1 MRKRIFVL
9 IQYLIPQHLLSICL
23 GKLADCTHTNLKN
36 WMIKRFIKAYRVDMS
51 EAAIED
57 PTAYPTFNDFFIRQ
71 LKPDARPI
79 SGDANSAA
87 CPADGT
93 VAELGSIHHN
103 QLLQAKN
110 SYFNLETLLGNDSA
124 TAQQFY
130 DGSFATIYLA
140 PNNYHRV
147 HIPCDARLVKT
158 IYIPGKLFSVNR
170 MTTDLIPN
178 LYGRNER
185 FVALFETANG
195 PMAVIL
201 VGALIVGSMQ
211 MAWMQQPM
219 RAKEIIFDSL
229 KAPIN
234 FKKGD
239 ELGYFKLGSTVVV
252 LFGKDAMNWNTDLN
266 TGTPV
271 KVGQNVGD
279 FLGANFA
286 LSKAL

>member
-1 MRKRIFVL
+1 MHKHFFVI
-9 IQYLIPQHLLSICL
+9 IQYLLPQHLLSICL
-23 GKLADCTHTNLKN
+23 GKLADCRHIGLKN
-36 WMIKRFIKAYRVDMS
+36 WLIKQFVKAYRVDLS

-57 PTAYPTFNDFFIRQ
+57 PTAYPTFNDFFIRH

-79 SGDANSAA
+79 AENPDTVM

-93 VAELGSIHHN
+93 VAELGDIKQN

-110 SYFNLETLLGNDSA
+110 SYFNLESLLGNDRD
-124 TAQQFY
+124 TARQFY
-130 DGSFATIYLA
+130 DGQFATVYLA

-147 HIPCDARLVKT
+147 HVPCDARLIKT

-178 LYGRNER
+178 LYSRNER
-185 FVALFETANG
+185 FVALFETEAG

-211 MAWMQQPM
+211 MAWMQQPI
-219 RAKEIIFDSL
+219 RAKHIISESI
-229 KAPIN
+229 KSPIN

-252 LFGKDAMNWNTDLN
+252 LFGKDTMAWNPDLN
-266 TGTPV
+266 TGTQV
-271 KVGQNVGD
+271 KVGQN
-279 FLGANFA
+279 FCQLLRANFP
-286 LSKAL
+286 LSNTR